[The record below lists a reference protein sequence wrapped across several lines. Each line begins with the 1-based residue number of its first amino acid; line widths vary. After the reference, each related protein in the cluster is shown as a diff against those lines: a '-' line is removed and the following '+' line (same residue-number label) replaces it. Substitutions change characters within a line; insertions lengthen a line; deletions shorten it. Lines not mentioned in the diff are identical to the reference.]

1 MSFARTLLY
10 GVTMMK
16 IAPRLLLLPLASITL
31 WSCNQPNGKPVNP
44 YANGVQHPWRQA
56 QADAPA
62 LTNGFLSD
70 QNWVSASG
78 GWGPVAKDAS
88 NGEQYEETSSASR
101 LISIGGKQYTKGLG
115 THAASSI
122 VYKLSAANDCT
133 MFKVV
138 VGLDDEIRTQSE
150 FGSVIFQVWMDGMQ
164 VWNSQRL
171 TVTGNSTSETV
182 NLPVTGTKTLELRVT
197 DGGDDLGYDHA
208 DWADAQIECG
218 VAAPPASST
227 KIQFEDFK
235 QGGEGVGYH
244 DNDPQN
250 QGGLYRP
257 NEGVDLDKRGDADGY
272 EIGWSGPGEWMKYDL
287 STAAGRYD
295 LSIRYGT
302 WKAGEALD
310 IFVDDTK
317 VLTAEFPNISSLDA
331 HQVIKAGTVNLTA
344 GAHVVKVA
352 YVGQNPGIN
361 LDWMEFAPVGGPT
374 PPPPAPPSP
383 TPPPAPPSPTPPPP
397 APPSPTPPPP
407 SPTPDVPPSIRQI
420 YVSSSG
426 NDGNSGTIDQP
437 LRTVQRGL
445 DAATPGTAVVLR
457 GGNYPEPVTFSNSGT
472 EGAWITLQSQPGE
485 RAVLGNTTVPKFAS
499 FMTMTDRQ
507 YILIKDITVS
517 NISGELPLGIS
528 VNGASHHIQIRNNT
542 VTGIYHTTSLPFSR
556 GISVGNSR
564 PDVSAHDIIIANNE
578 VSDMPGSIG
587 ELIAVSGNVEN
598 SQVIGN
604 QVSKIDLAIG
614 IDILG
619 NYDGIDGP
627 NGFARDILVA
637 DNTLRDGG
645 QKDGIYSICL
655 YIDGAQR
662 VTMERNRV
670 FTCGYNAQVLSENSP
685 QTKDDQGQYGV
696 DNRDNIFR
704 DNLLVNCLTNCL
716 TVGGYSGAH
725 YGTSYNTS
733 VTNNTLVSNGS
744 VITLNL
750 SDGTRFANNIF
761 VSQSGGF
768 IANNG
773 GAQNVSYSHN
783 LWFGGSG
790 SNPTPDVNSM
800 YIDPLLD
807 GSSFR
812 LLSGSPAI
820 DRGDSSVLSSGERD
834 ADGNPRVAGSGVDI
848 GAFER

>member
-1 MSFARTLLY
+1 MSKSDVHHPKWRVNTTRLCAVSLAFAVALISCNTTPKNTNPSGTRKPWKSSNTNAAAARTGY
-10 GVTMMK
+10 
-16 IAPRLLLLPLASITL
+16 
-31 WSCNQPNGKPVNP
+31 
-44 YANGVQHPWRQA
+44 
-56 QADAPA
+56 
-62 LTNGFLSD
+62 LSD
-70 QNWVSASG
+70 QEWVTA
-78 GWGPVAKDAS
+78 
-88 NGEQYEETSSASR
+88 TSSYGP
-101 LISIGGKQYTKGLG
+101 ISKNLTFGEGNPADRKKITLSGTTYDKGLG
-115 THAASSI
+115 THADSSVTFKLDPSCSRFKASI
-122 VYKLSAANDCT
+122 
-133 MFKVV
+133 
-138 VGLDDEIRTQSE
+138 GLDDGVRWQSE
-150 FGSVIFQVWMDGMQ
+150 HGNVLFQVYGDNNALLFDSKT
-164 VWNSQRL
+164 VDL
-171 TVTGNSTSETV
+171 TSATKDLDVSISGQSSLKLVVDQNKNSTE
-182 NLPVTGTKTLELRVT
+182 
-197 DGGDDLGYDHA
+197 GDQSDWYDQA
-208 DWADAQIECG
+208 DWANARVECG
-218 VAAPPASST
+218 GISNPPPPTPNPTST

-244 DNDPQN
+244 DNDAVN

-257 NEGVDLDKRGDADGY
+257 NEGVDIDKRGDADGY
-272 EIGWSGPGEWMKYDL
+272 EIGWAGAGEWMKYDL
-287 STAAGRYD
+287 NAAAGRYD

-352 YVGQNPGIN
+352 YVGGNPGIN
-361 LDWMEFAPVGGPT
+361 LDWMEFSPVGGTT
-374 PPPPAPPSP
+374 PPSPIPPPPSP
-383 TPPPAPPSPTPPPP
+383 TPPPAPPPS
-397 APPSPTPPPP
+397 PSPTPPPP
-407 SPTPDVPPSIRQI
+407 SPTPGVPPSIRQI
-420 YVSSSG
+420 YVSPSG
-426 NDGNSGTIDQP
+426 NDTSSGAIDQP
-437 LRTVQRGL
+437 FRTVQRGL

-472 EGAWITLQSQPGE
+472 DGAWITLQSQPGE
-485 RAVLGNTTVPKFAS
+485 RAVLGNTTVLKFAS
-499 FMTMTDRQ
+499 FMSMTDKQ

-542 VTGIYHTTSLPFSR
+542 VTGLYHTTSLPFSR
-556 GISVGNSR
+556 GISVGNTR

-604 QVSKIDLAIG
+604 QLNKIDLAIG

-685 QTKDDQGQYGV
+685 QTRDDQGQFGV

-704 DNLLVNCLTNCL
+704 DNLLVNCLESCL

-783 LWFGGSG
+783 IWFGGSG
-790 SNPTPDVNSM
+790 SNPTPDVNSL

-820 DRGDSSVLSSGERD
+820 DRGDSSVVSNGERD